1 MADEPTR
8 RSSDQGRSVRA
19 AIRRELAG
27 DTPAPESPSDPRE
40 PAAPRAVVEVD
51 NVSLAFDTPV
61 LEDVSFHALDGE
73 TVAIVGESG
82 TGKSTILKLILRL
95 LVPDRGQVR
104 IDGEDITS
112 LTFDEALL
120 VRQKMGMV
128 FQGAAL
134 FDSMSVFENVAYPL
148 REHTQM
154 DDDEIETR
162 VREKL

>member
-8 RSSDQGRSVRA
+8 RGSDRGRSVRA
-19 AIRRELAG
+19 AIRRELAV
-27 DTPAPESPSDPRE
+27 DE
-40 PAAPRAVVEVD
+40 PVVEEPQPQEDASEARTIVELD
-51 NVSLAFDTPV
+51 HVWLAFDTPV
-61 LEDVSFHALDGE
+61 LEDVSFRALDGE

-104 IDGEDITS
+104 IDGDDITS

-134 FDSMSVFENVAYPL
+134 FDSMSVFENVAY
-148 REHTQM
+148 RSEEHTS
-154 DDDEIETR
+154 
-162 VREKL
+162 